1 MSKKNKNNSLTKQGV
16 RNLGFSPKSK
26 VNHLLDQ
33 CEHPN
38 MELCISQPCDGMSCP
53 DCGLVLDID
62 NGVCY

>member
-26 VNHLLDQ
+26 VTYLLEQ

-38 MELCISQPCDGMSCP
+38 IGPCCDNKQCGHLSCP
-53 DCGLVLDID
+53 DCGLYLDTIEL
-62 NGVCY
+62 